1 MAECVFCTI
10 VRETTNENII
20 YKDDKVIVIKDIKPQ
35 AKVHLLIIPIMCLKS
50 LAYIGPGQIP
60 IMGHLFVVAEEMARR
75 AGITNSGYRLAMNQG
90 EDAGQQVAHLHL
102 HLIGG
107 QSLAAM
113 G

>member
-10 VRETTNENII
+10 VRDTTNENII

-75 AGITNSGYRLAMNQG
+75 AGITNSGYRPAMNQG

>member
-1 MAECVFCTI
+1 M
-10 VRETTNENII
+10 
-20 YKDDKVIVIKDIKPQ
+20 IVIKDIKPQ

>member
-10 VRETTNENII
+10 VRDTTNENII

-75 AGITNSGYRLAMNQG
+75 AGIPNSGYRLAMNQG

>member
-10 VRETTNENII
+10 VRDTTNENII

-60 IMGHLFVVAEEMARR
+60 IMAHLFVVAEEMARR

>member
-10 VRETTNENII
+10 VRDTTNENII
-20 YKDDKVIVIKDIKPQ
+20 YKDDKVIVIKDIKTQ
-35 AKVHLLIIPIMCLKS
+35 AKGHLLIIPIMCLKS